1 MKPKHSPALL
11 AITTSTLLISGWAK
25 ADDTAVLDDVT
36 VTGAQSSYSE
46 QSQDTALKMTTEA
59 LATPFST
66 SVINAGVLEDL
77 KAYRLEDAYSYI
89 AGFSRSGTSANA
101 FTIRGMST
109 DLQNVQVDGLPGLV
123 SRFGSPVTANIER
136 VEVLKGPASVLYGWM
151 DPSGLV
157 NIITQKPQSSPETSL
172 SVNAQTYPDQ
182 GKNGYQASVD
192 TSNWLSNDGSLSY
205 RLIAGYE
212 NTDSF
217 RDYVSTEASYLFPSL
232 SWQSDNTRLD
242 VQLEYTKE
250 ERGADDGLFVA
261 NHDISTAAGIET
273 YYQEPGD
280 SDDDQ
285 GQALSVS
292 LNHRFSDRL
301 ESTTR
306 LRSVWHEDERDL
318 YESNAVIEADEV
330 ADTSLRR
337 RNRHQFN
344 RREYHFIDT
353 NLHATLGDEVVHDVL
368 IGVNGGY
375 EYRQYDRLAFDT
387 RGAAVTLYDP
397 QYTGQILADDPGNY
411 RTWDLYS
418 AGLYIADK
426 ITLSSHWTL
435 LAGARYDRQAGDYHM
450 EYKDADTTAD
460 ESEAVADT
468 TYNAGVVYRVNPGLS
483 LYASYAE
490 SFSPQAIPTY
500 DVNGEQMEPER
511 GIQQEAG
518 VKFESGDGRM
528 NLNIAYFDTVKK
540 NLAEEGPSGY
550 DELIGEVSSQGAEI
564 TLQLQPLDHVQLQTG
579 YTYTDAEISKA
590 YENRD
595 NTLGNPPA
603 SAPAHNAFALGRYN
617 VPHPVLNGLVGVSL
631 GYKYESERYT
641 DEDSTTRVR
650 LPGYSVVDCA
660 LYYERGQGKYALNVA
675 NLLNQEYY
683 VSGSN
688 NQSIDPGEPLKVSLS
703 AKYTF

>member
-1 MKPKHSPALL
+1 MTPTLKPTLHRL
-11 AITTSTLLISGWAK
+11 AAGTLAFGSWCHA
-25 ADDTAVLDDVT
+25 ADTVTLNDVV
-36 VTGAQSSYSE
+36 VTGAQTSYFE
-46 QSQDTALKMTTEA
+46 TAQDTALKMHA
-59 LATPFST
+59 DSLATPFST
-66 SVINAGVLEDL
+66 NVINAEILEDL
-77 KAYRLEDAYSYI
+77 KAFRLEDAYSYI
-89 AGFSRSGTSANA
+89 AGFSRSGTNANA

-109 DLQNVQVDGLPGLV
+109 SLQNVQVDGLPGLV

-136 VEVLKGPASVLYGWM
+136 VEILKGPASVLYGWM

-157 NIITQKPQSSPETSL
+157 NIITKKPLGTPETSVSL
-172 SVNAQTYPDQ
+172 NTQTYPEQ
-182 GKNGYQASVD
+182 GKNGYQASFD
-192 TSNWLSNDGSLSY
+192 TSNWLSTDGSLSY

-217 RDYVSTEASYLFPSL
+217 RDYVNTEASYLFPSL
-232 SWQSDNTRLD
+232 TWQSDNTRLD
-242 VQLEYTKE
+242 VQLEYTRE
-250 ERGADDGLFVA
+250 ERSADDGLFVA
-261 NHDISTAAGIET
+261 NRDIRTAASIET

-280 SDDDQ
+280 SDDDE

-292 LNHRFSDRL
+292 LNHRFSERL

-318 YESNAVIEADEV
+318 YESNAVTEASNV

-353 NLHATLGDEVVHDVL
+353 NLHATLGEQVVHDVL
-368 IGVNGGY
+368 IGINGGY

-387 RGAAVTLYDP
+387 RGANVTIYDP
-397 QYTGQILADDPGNY
+397 QYTGQILTDDPGNY
-411 RTWDLYS
+411 RTWELYS
-418 AGLYIADK
+418 AGLYVADK
-426 ITLSSHWTL
+426 ITLSEHWTL

-450 EYKDADTTAD
+450 EYKDADTTAN
-460 ESEAVADT
+460 ESAAIADT
-468 TYNAGVVYRVNPGLS
+468 TYNAGVVYRLSPQLS

-500 DVNGEQMEPER
+500 DVNGEQMDPER

-518 VKFESGDGRM
+518 VKFGSADGRI
-528 NLNIAYFDTVKK
+528 NLNVAYFDTVKK
-540 NLAEEGPSGY
+540 NLAEEGPGGY

-564 TLQLQPLDHVQLQTG
+564 TLQLQPLEHVQLQTG

-595 NTLGNPPA
+595 HTLGNPPA
-603 SAPAHNAFALGRYN
+603 SAPAHNAYALGRYN

-641 DEDSTTRVR
+641 DEDSSARVK

-660 LYYERGQGKYALNVA
+660 LYYERGPAKYALNIA
-675 NLLNQEYY
+675 NLLNEEYY
-683 VSGSN
+683 VSGKKN
-688 NQSIDPGEPLKVSLS
+688 LSINPGEPLKVSLS